1 MGVSL
6 ACAAPR
12 KIQLSGK
19 DVAADEGEKAE
30 VRLEIATLDI
40 MISVHGMLAST
51 RMEFSI
57 HNPSDTE
64 AQADFILPLPPN
76 STVTGYALDIDGEM
90 VDGVYV
96 EKKKARQTYNAI
108 VSRMIDPGLLEAKD
122 DNTFSVN
129 VYPVPEEDSRVF
141 NIEFITDISR
151 QPYELPLNYKGNVKE
166 LALSIEVEGFRT
178 LPRIGYPKGLYSP
191 SDRRDNKVHVD
202 NRWKNIS
209 LQGNLSIRNEEA
221 EQERLIVERSRK
233 TGEYY
238 FLLEDRINEPAAM
251 PQAVDHIT
259 LFWDASISRLRS
271 NTTAEIKLLE
281 KVLRRIGS
289 KTLTVDTIVFRDQP
303 QKDGTYSLE
312 SGARPLLERLRG
324 IRYDGASNLE
334 AALKTPIDGKND
346 YCLLFTD
353 GAINYGSREIGA
365 LPCRMYIISSG
376 AKSNHYLEHL
386 AMQSGGAY
394 FSLTAAKPETIV
406 RSVGAL
412 LSRLL
417 SVTGPGVEEIYTETI
432 SPADGRLRLSG
443 RLVSPEADITLNYG
457 TGDTVTHSR
466 SFELKQSTA
475 VLSENTRLLWARN
488 KIGSLQRTAHPDR
501 ETIIGLSRQH
511 GILSPYTSLLV
522 LEDAEQYI
530 EHRIEPPA
538 SKKEWVKEY
547 RERTEELEEERA
559 EHFDKVVKQWN
570 KLVKWWKTDFSSQP
584 VKMKKTPASASV
596 EPITG
601 AEDIGAF
608 RDGVIA
614 ESLQRLSDTAT
625 DEEVVVMGIRA
636 SLEDESLDLTPTAP
650 GISIKPWSP
659 DRVYLSELNKIGP
672 EQYFEKYIELR
683 REHGGLPAYYIEVAD
698 FLRGKNQH
706 GLALQV
712 LSSLAELETGD
723 YTIRRILGYKLLEY
737 GELDLAIRVLESV
750 LDESTDEPQS
760 FRDLALALIRRAD
773 SSLEKSHNEKS
784 VAAAREDY
792 LRALDLLYKVVLDPW
807 DDRFEGIE
815 LIALMEINRVI
826 ARCKSLGLSDFKVD
840 KRLIRLLDVDMRVV
854 AAWHADRVDIDLWVI
869 EPTGETANYG
879 NRLTAVGGHVSNDMT
894 AGFGP
899 EEYLLRKAP
908 KGKYTVK
915 VHYYGSQ
922 GVMPTGAVKLIVDVY
937 SNYARK
943 NEKREVLTIELEN
956 KEDEY
961 LVGEIE
967 F

>member
-1 MGVSL
+1 
-6 ACAAPR
+6 
-12 KIQLSGK
+12 
-19 DVAADEGEKAE
+19 
-30 VRLEIATLDI
+30 
-40 MISVHGMLAST
+40 
-51 RMEFSI
+51 
-57 HNPSDTE
+57 
-64 AQADFILPLPPN
+64 
-76 STVTGYALDIDGEM
+76 
-90 VDGVYV
+90 
-96 EKKKARQTYNAI
+96 
-108 VSRMIDPGLLEAKD
+108 
-122 DNTFSVN
+122 
-129 VYPVPEEDSRVF
+129 
-141 NIEFITDISR
+141 
-151 QPYELPLNYKGNVKE
+151 
-166 LALSIEVEGFRT
+166 
-178 LPRIGYPKGLYSP
+178 
-191 SDRRDNKVHVD
+191 
-202 NRWKNIS
+202 
-209 LQGNLSIRNEEA
+209 
-221 EQERLIVERSRK
+221 
-233 TGEYY
+233 
-238 FLLEDRINEPAAM
+238 
-251 PQAVDHIT
+251 
-259 LFWDASISRLRS
+259 
-271 NTTAEIKLLE
+271 
-281 KVLRRIGS
+281 
-289 KTLTVDTIVFRDQP
+289 
-303 QKDGTYSLE
+303 
-312 SGARPLLERLRG
+312 
-324 IRYDGASNLE
+324 
-334 AALKTPIDGKND
+334 
-346 YCLLFTD
+346 
-353 GAINYGSREIGA
+353 
-365 LPCRMYIISSG
+365 
-376 AKSNHYLEHL
+376 
-386 AMQSGGAY
+386 
-394 FSLTAAKPETIV
+394 
-406 RSVGAL
+406 
-412 LSRLL
+412 
-417 SVTGPGVEEIYTETI
+417 
-432 SPADGRLRLSG
+432 
-443 RLVSPEADITLNYG
+443 
-457 TGDTVTHSR
+457 
-466 SFELKQSTA
+466 
-475 VLSENTRLLWARN
+475 LWARN